1 MIVYWP
7 KSTVCSMPKN
17 TDQQFYERADAVIT
31 LANEQ
36 MTTTDRGKVSASL
49 MFATARFNSFVS
61 ACQASSS
68 EDLAAGRE
76 EIIRYFVEQYQTM
89 LTENLDDYIA
99 NFEEYTSPRD

>member
-1 MIVYWP
+1 
-7 KSTVCSMPKN
+7 MPKN
-17 TDQQFYERADAVIT
+17 TDQQFYERADAMIT

-68 EDLAAGRE
+68 EDLASGRE